1 MNNLFNLLKNM
12 NGWKAVIAVVLSVGG
27 SYLGIKEDLVSNRVQ
42 LNDFIK
48 AQKDRDELQDTTN
61 DRNYMLIHNDLNRLG
76 DKIDESNRLAAGRAK

>member
-12 NGWKAVIAVVLSVGG
+12 NGWKAVIAVVLTVGG
-27 SYLGIKEDLVSNRVQ
+27 SYLGIKEDLVSNRQQ

-48 AQKDRDELQDTTN
+48 AQKDRDDLQDNAN

-76 DKIDESNRLAAGRAK
+76 DKIDESNRLAASRAK

>member
-1 MNNLFNLLKNM
+1 MNSLFNLLKNM
-12 NGWKAVIAVVLSVGG
+12 NGWKAVIAVILSVGG

-48 AQKDRDELQDTTN
+48 AQKDRDELQDTNN

-76 DKIDESNRLAAGRAK
+76 DKIDESNRLAASRAK